1 MNKNIHDLIIA
12 IDGHSSC
19 GKSTVSKDLARLLK
33 IAYIDTGAM
42 YRAVTLYALQN
53 NLIADGKIDEE
64 GLKASLDE
72 IDIRFRTNLNKGTND
87 TWLNGKKVE
96 EEIRNLEV
104 SNNVSQVSALG
115 FIRKRLVE
123 LQQLMGEKGGVVLD
137 GRDIGTVVFPN
148 ADLKIFMTA
157 EPEIRAQRRF
167 NEMKAKG
174 QNPSFKE
181 VLKNVKD
188 RDQMDSTRKESPLK
202 QAADAVVLDN
212 SHLSQ
217 KEQLD
222 WILDELTEMGVS
234 FEAVY
239 RT

>member
-1 MNKNIHDLIIA
+1 MTKDIHSLIIA

-19 GKSTVSKDLARLLK
+19 GKSTVAKDLARLLK

-53 NLIADGKIDEE
+53 NLIEDGKINEE
-64 GLKASLDE
+64 GLRSSLDD
-72 IDIRFRTNLNKGTND
+72 IDIRFRTNLSKGTND
-87 TWLNGKKVE
+87 TWLNGAKVE
-96 EEIRNLEV
+96 EEIRNLDV

-115 FIRKRLVE
+115 FVRKRLVK

-167 NEMKAKG
+167 DEMKAKG
-174 QNPSFKE
+174 QNPSFEE

-202 QAADAVVLDN
+202 QAEDAVVLDN
-212 SHLSQ
+212 SHLSP

-222 WILDELTEMGVS
+222 WILDKLTEMEVS
-234 FEAVY
+234 F
-239 RT
+239 

>member
-1 MNKNIHDLIIA
+1 MTKDIHSLIIA

-19 GKSTVSKDLARLLK
+19 GKSTVAKDLARLLK

-42 YRAVTLYALQN
+42 YRAVTLYTLRN
-53 NLIADGKIDEE
+53 NLIADGKIDEN
-64 GLKASLDE
+64 GLRNSLDD
-72 IDIRFRTNLNKGTND
+72 IDIRFRTNLSKGTND
-87 TWLNGKKVE
+87 TWLNGEKVE

-104 SNNVSQVSALG
+104 SNNVSQVSALA
-115 FIRKRLVE
+115 FVRKRLVE

-167 NEMKAKG
+167 DEMKAKG
-174 QNPSFKE
+174 QNPSFEE

-188 RDQMDSTRKESPLK
+188 RDLMDSTRKESPLK
-202 QAADAVVLDN
+202 KAEDATLLDN
-212 SHLSQ
+212 SHLTP

-222 WILDELTEMGVS
+222 WILDKLTEIGVS
-234 FEAVY
+234 F
-239 RT
+239 

>member
-1 MNKNIHDLIIA
+1 MTKDIHSLIIA

-19 GKSTVSKDLARLLK
+19 GKSTVAKDLARLLT

-53 NLIADGKIDEE
+53 NLIKDGKIDEE
-64 GLKASLDE
+64 GLKSSLND
-72 IDIRFRTNLNKGTND
+72 IDIRFRTNLSKGTND
-87 TWLNGKKVE
+87 TWLNGKRVE

-104 SNNVSQVSALG
+104 SNNVSPVSALG
-115 FIRKRLVE
+115 FVRKRLVE

-167 NEMKAKG
+167 DEMKAKG
-174 QNPSFKE
+174 QNPSFEE
-181 VLKNVKD
+181 VLKNVQD

-202 QAADAVVLDN
+202 QADDAVVLDN
-212 SHLSQ
+212 SHLSP

-222 WILDELTEMGVS
+222 WILDKLTEMGVK
-234 FEAVY
+234 F
-239 RT
+239 